1 MNSQGTAVV
10 SEENEEGL
18 GPVSGGGN
26 GEEGTDCSESST
38 AE

>member
-1 MNSQGTAVV
+1 MTSKGTAVV
-10 SEENEEGL
+10 SEEHEEGV

-26 GEEGTDCSESST
+26 GEEGTDCSESTT